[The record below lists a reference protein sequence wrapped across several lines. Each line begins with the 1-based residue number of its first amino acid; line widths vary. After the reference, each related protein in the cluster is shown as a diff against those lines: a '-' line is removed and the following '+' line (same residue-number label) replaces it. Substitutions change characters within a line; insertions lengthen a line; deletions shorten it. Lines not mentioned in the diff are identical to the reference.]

1 MPEGVVITGIGA
13 VSPLGWGVGALREGL
28 FAGRS
33 GLGPVTRFD
42 TSAFRS
48 NLGGEVL
55 SRSDEDTNATAG
67 DTTLA
72 ERYLLAAVREAL
84 SDSGAPGDGTAL
96 VVGTNFGG
104 MPAAER
110 ALAGEGGPDLSRY
123 EFRDQADRVAR
134 ELGLTGV
141 TVAMSLSC
149 ASGTATIVEALDLV
163 RSGRAERV
171 VAAGYDE
178 LSLYAFAGL
187 SALRAI
193 SPDGMRP
200 FDRRRNGTVFS
211 EGAGAVVVEP
221 EGAAR
226 GRNAKVYVSLLGGA
240 LNNDGYH
247 MTAPEKE
254 ARGIRALMAAALA
267 DAGVEPAEID
277 HVNLHGTGT
286 KYNDLIETK
295 AIKAVFGERARS
307 IPVTANKGA
316 LGHAMGAAGSLE
328 TIAAVLSIRNGKVP
342 PTLGLEEPDPEC
354 DLDVVTGSAREA
366 TIRTVL
372 KTSYGIGGTNAAVV
386 LRARE
391 GESKMGERSADKMER
406 FQAGGHEEELARMV
420 DDVEREREGEL
431 RGALGKKARADI
443 MAAIKTE
450 ILRRFAEAHPDV
462 KVRFLTGPYVDP
474 DAPRGTRGR
483 KR

>member
-1 MPEGVVITGIGA
+1 MSEGVVITGIGA
-13 VSPLGWGVGALREGL
+13 VSPLGWGVDALREGL

-33 GLGPVTRFD
+33 ALGPVTRFD
-42 TSAFRS
+42 AAGFRS
-48 NLGGEVL
+48 NLGGEVPP
-55 SRSDEDTNATAG
+55 RSDEDTKATAG

-84 SDSGAPGDGTAL
+84 SDSLAPGEGTAL

-110 ALAGEGGPDLSRY
+110 ALAGEGAPDLSRY

-134 ELGLTGV
+134 EAGLTGV

-149 ASGTATIVEALDLV
+149 ASGTATVVEALGLV

-200 FDRRRNGTVFS
+200 FDRSRNGTVFS
-211 EGAGAVVVEP
+211 EGAGAVVVESA
-221 EGAAR
+221 ESAR
-226 GRNAKVYVSLLGGA
+226 ARNAKVYVSLLGGA

-254 ARGIRALMAAALA
+254 ARGIRALMTAALA

-295 AIKAVFGERARS
+295 AIKAVFGPRARA
-307 IPVTANKGA
+307 IPVTANKGT

-328 TIAAVLSIRNGKVP
+328 TVAAVLSIRDGKIP

-366 TIRTVL
+366 AIGTVL
-372 KTSYGIGGTNAAVV
+372 KTSYGIGGANAAVV
-386 LRARE
+386 LGAPK
-391 GESKMGERSADKMER
+391 GEAGMGERT
-406 FQAGGHEEELARMV
+406 AGK
-420 DDVEREREGEL
+420 VEREEL
-431 RGALGKKARADI
+431 RGALGKKARAEI
-443 MAAIKTE
+443 IASIKTE
-450 ILRRFAEAHPDV
+450 ILRRFALAHPDV